1 MLGHL
6 LDPDMTTISADG
18 YSSALTVMYQRATV
32 MVSELV
38 LYWGLMRYLK
48 TGTSS
53 SLVVVAASIF
63 LHPGLWIVD
72 HIHFQYNG
80 LLYGI
85 LVHSIVDAK
94 QVCQV
99 YPV

>member
-1 MLGHL
+1 M
-6 LDPDMTTISADG
+6 ISADG
-18 YSSALTVMYQRATV
+18 YSSAMTVIYQRATV
-32 MVSELV
+32 VLSEIV
-38 LYWGLMRYLK
+38 LYWGLLRYLK
-48 TGTSS
+48 TDTTSSSSSSS

-94 QVCQV
+94 QVNPQT
-99 YPV
+99 